1 MNALIVVLPEPI
13 VRAICVT
20 LIYSLC
26 WGVVAAAI
34 TGILLL
40 ATKRLRS
47 SVRYFFLVGVMGL
60 FVTTTIV
67 TFYKQLAIP
76 SSPGTF
82 PAATIS
88 TGSSME
94 LQAASS
100 PADPG
105 QTNITGAI
113 FRFCNQYSAVI
124 VSIWLLVI
132 AFRCVRMMADWRRV
146 HFLTKRQ
153 IVEPGN
159 WWNDRLV
166 RLSEQLRVSA
176 PVRLLQSGI
185 VKVPVTLGHLKP
197 IILVPIGILTAMP
210 QDQVEAVLLHELA
223 HIRRRDYFVNI
234 LQRFIEILFFFN
246 PAVLWISSLIKEERE
261 NCCDDIVISQ
271 TDNRGEYV
279 NALVAFQEYTFG
291 LSSIAPAFAG
301 KKGHLLARVKR
312 ILYNTNKTMDGGEKM
327 FLIAGMAIAGFFFFS
342 SLTGKDQVAV
352 KSLAMV
358 SHPKEMAAVMPVLR
372 DTLPRGHAKRA
383 TAAKPVIEVT
393 VDGKHYKFVE
403 ENNAVTELYVD
414 GKRVPDEN
422 LAEYQSLA
430 LVTQLLPT
438 VPGNA
443 RAPKILLDMQQ
454 ANAAQRDQLLALK
467 MQMNADNAFKTLN
480 KDTLAPNEVD
490 LLLAKENADRMLE
503 LEREQVNRAR
513 KNALEDQLLEKE
525 QANRALAKV
534 REDRL
539 LEKEQANLLLKKMN
553 MPGNHLFIR
562 EDNSLEQYIDPIV
575 EDLMRDKVI
584 DKNNSDNFS
593 LELNNNGLTV
603 NGVRQPEELFMK
615 YKEKYVKNPKDY
627 FSYTVKDKTKKMIS
641 VSVN

>member
-1 MNALIVVLPEPI
+1 MNALIVVLPETI
-13 VRAICVT
+13 VRAICRT
-20 LIYSLC
+20 LVYSLY

-34 TGILLL
+34 TGMMLL
-40 ATKRLRS
+40 ATKKLRS
-47 SVRYFFLVGVMGL
+47 SVRYFFLVGIMGL
-60 FVTTTIV
+60 FVITTVV
-67 TFYKQLAIP
+67 TFYKQLAIH
-76 SSPGTF
+76 SSPGSL

-88 TGSSME
+88 AVSSVE
-94 LQAASS
+94 LQVASS
-100 PADPG
+100 SVDPG
-105 QTNITGAI
+105 QTSIADAI
-113 FRFCNQYSAVI
+113 SLFCNQHSAVI

-132 AFRCVRMMADWRRV
+132 AFRCVRMMVDWRRV

-153 IVEPGN
+153 IAEPGN
-159 WWNDRLV
+159 LWNDRIV
-166 RLSEQLRVSA
+166 KLSEQLRVSV

-234 LQRFIEILFFFN
+234 LQRFIEIFFFFN

-301 KKGHLLARVKR
+301 KNGHLLARVKR

-327 FLIAGMAIAGFFFFS
+327 FLIAGMAIAGFFFLS
-342 SLTGKDQVAV
+342 SLIGRDQVPV
-352 KSLAMV
+352 KNNAMV
-358 SHPKEMAAVMPVLR
+358 SHPKEIAAVMPVLM
-372 DTLPRGHAKRA
+372 DTLPTGHVKRA
-383 TAAKPVIEVT
+383 TAAKPIIEVT

-403 ENNAVTELYVD
+403 ENNTVTELYVD
-414 GKRVPDEN
+414 GKRIPDGN

-443 RAPKILLDMQQ
+443 RAQKMLRDMQQ
-454 ANAAQRDQLLALK
+454 ANAGQRDQLLAMK
-467 MQMNADNAFKTLN
+467 MNADNAYKALN
-480 KDTLAPNEVD
+480 ADTLAFNEVN
-490 LLLAKENADRMLE
+490 LMLSKENADRVLE
-503 LEREQVNRAR
+503 LEKLQANLALEKAQANHAWADEQANRALEKAR
-513 KNALEDQLLEKE
+513 EDQLLEKA
-525 QANRALAKV
+525 QVNL
-534 REDRL
+534 L
-539 LEKEQANLLLKKMN
+539 LEKMN
-553 MPGNHLFIR
+553 RQGNKLFGR
-562 EDNSLEQYIDPIV
+562 EGNSLEQYIDPIV
-575 EDLMRDKVI
+575 EDLIQDKVI
-584 DKNNSDNFS
+584 NKKDSDNFS
-593 LELNNNGLTV
+593 FELNNDGLTV
-603 NGVRQPEELFMK
+603 NGVRQPEELFIK